1 MITKMNTWQPKVEKL
16 RELHVGKIRER
27 EREKERERVRGR
39 QREEAKEYDENMLL
53 L

>member
-16 RELHVGKIRER
+16 RELHVGKIR